1 MAKNDFQFVRDNPVP
16 PIELMQCEV
25 LPGRFRNFS
34 GDPEKGFGSNKRTC
48 CITIP
53 DKAFA
58 EELKAY
64 GWNVGILAP
73 RDETEEAKYFLQVK
87 VAFRDKFGNL
97 KNEQMQPKIFMV
109 NSRNKIRMSEDM
121 VSDID
126 QQIITSAK
134 ARITG
139 SRWEK
144 ASTNERGISAYLDS
158 LVYTIRE
165 DDFLKNALGG
175 FSEEDDLPF

>member
-1 MAKNDFQFVRDNPVP
+1 MAKNDFTFVKSHPVP

-58 EELKAY
+58 EELKAF
-64 GWNVGILAP
+64 GWNISILAP
-73 RDETEEAKYFLQVK
+73 RDETEEPKYFLQVK
-87 VAFRDKFGNL
+87 VAFRDKYGNL

-109 NSRNKIRMSEDM
+109 NARNKIRMSEDM
-121 VSDID
+121 IGDID

-139 SRWEK
+139 AWWEK
-144 ASTNERGISAYLDS
+144 HSTGEEGVSAYLDS
-158 LVYTIRE
+158 LVYSIRE
-165 DDFLKNALGG
+165 DDFLKNALGE
-175 FSEEDDLPF
+175 FPDPDELPF